1 MDPEASETSSLPS
14 PSPALPSIQSE
25 LDTTKSTE
33 DHRYSKKTR
42 GNYNGHI
49 ERGKKYAS
57 EFGPDMAGAF
67 DSISRI
73 TPVVLR
79 AFVSNKCNENGYSYK
94 TAEGI
99 RSAFKKY
106 FEETFGCQGIY
117 WKCDD
122 NGNWEGNPVFEP
134 SFNDF
139 MTSLKNRDGRSGTS
153 KQSLAMSYQD
163 MSKLMKH
170 LQDSGTIAQHGE
182 GLCLLFQAYA
192 ATGFTLWTRN
202 DELHRLKGSD
212 VQLDLRSE
220 VGTPYLTIALT
231 FRKTNQADASKAN
244 GYQIH
249 PTPEEPHACCYTKLM
264 AWLRWL
270 EKTAHPLRQD
280 DYVFPGL
287 ATDGRV
293 KLKEPFSHTRIQ
305 ALLDQFTTE
314 AILLENKNKNSR
326 YTSHCFRRGGVQH
339 RFMLAKEKWSLK
351 SLTKEVGLIGA
362 TLSRQ
367 LQTVAQGFVM
377 AAPIVSVRPAPALQP
392 LQPSPPEPQLTKK
405 QKTAKHQESDVV
417 AYAPRIPDIST
428 WKDAVSQWE
437 NGDLDKGLSIPPK
450 HWTVPMRRTDP
461 SRYSQ
466 RKLIATEFI
475 YLGRNDRNMSDVHGE
490 SVELVSNLIASI
502 RAHKRARK
510 K

>member
-1 MDPEASETSSLPS
+1 
-14 PSPALPSIQSE
+14 
-25 LDTTKSTE
+25 
-33 DHRYSKKTR
+33 
-42 GNYNGHI
+42 
-49 ERGKKYAS
+49 
-57 EFGPDMAGAF
+57 
-67 DSISRI
+67 
-73 TPVVLR
+73 
-79 AFVSNKCNENGYSYK
+79 
-94 TAEGI
+94 
-99 RSAFKKY
+99 
-106 FEETFGCQGIY
+106 
-117 WKCDD
+117 
-122 NGNWEGNPVFEP
+122 
-134 SFNDF
+134 
-139 MTSLKNRDGRSGTS
+139 
-153 KQSLAMSYQD
+153 MSYQD

-170 LQDSGTIAQHGE
+170 LQDPGTIAQHGE

-192 ATGFTLWTRN
+192 ATGLTLWTRN

-212 VQLDLRSE
+212 AQLDLRSE

-231 FRKTNQADASKAN
+231 FRKTNQADVSKAN
-244 GYQIH
+244 VYQIH
-249 PTPEEPHACCYTKLM
+249 PTPEDPHACCYTKLM
-264 AWLRWL
+264 AWLQWL
-270 EKTAHPLRQD
+270 EKTARPLRQD

-305 ALLDQFTTE
+305 TLLDQFTTE

-326 YTSHCFRRGGVQH
+326 YTSHCFHCGGAQH
-339 RFMLAKEKWSLK
+339 RFMFAKEKWSLK
-351 SLTKEVGLIGA
+351 SVKWWVGWSEGEAVGTIMKYLLDDTESVTQQSLALSQETLRLSIVNELEQKISSMHSQMQNEISFLRQELTKEIGLIGA

-437 NGDLDKGLSIPPK
+437 NGDLDKGLSIPLK

-490 SVELVSNLIASI
+490 SVELVSNLIASN

-510 K
+510 KSPSSSSAADEEEQKEDEEEKEGEEEEEVLKVA